1 MLTKLKELLFA
12 LLLSPAV
19 YYYGL
24 EGTLFFV
31 TCLGLYVLAH
41 VSREVAR
48 EVASAERV
56 EPGAKDT

>member
-1 MLTKLKELLFA
+1 MLTKLKELLLA

-24 EGTLFFV
+24 PGALLFA

-41 VSREVAR
+41 VSREVASAGS
-48 EVASAERV
+48 VAPE
-56 EPGAKDT
+56 AKDAY